1 MAQTS
6 FPFEDI
12 DTTETEFSQWA
23 RNIGWGVVA
32 ESTADALEVSA
43 GSAGL
48 NVDVEPGRCMVRGH
62 YYVSTDV
69 ETLALAVADSSQDR
83 VDTIVLELD
92 PSLDSILLDVVT
104 GTPGAGTPALTQTD
118 DAVYQLPLADVLVP
132 ANSGIPGT
140 ITDRREFIGTR
151 LGDWTTAGRPSV
163 VGGRVLFG
171 FNRDL
176 NLVEIYDG
184 ANWRPVGSETGFTPS
199 LMLMGG

>member
-32 ESTADALEVSA
+32 ESTSDALEVA
-43 GSAGL
+43 PASAGL
-48 NVDVEPGRCMVRGH
+48 AVDVEPGRCMVRGH
-62 YYVSTDV
+62 FYVSTAV
-69 ETLALAVADSSQDR
+69 ETLALDVADSSLDR
-83 VDTIVLELD
+83 VDTVVLELD
-92 PSLDSILLDVVT
+92 PSVDTILLEVVT
-104 GTPGAGTPALTQTD
+104 GTPGAGAPSLTQTD
-118 DAVYQLPLADVLVP
+118 DAVYQLPLANVLVP
-132 ANSGIPGT
+132 ANAGVPGT

-151 LGDWTTAGRPSV
+151 LGDWTTAGRPNPA
-163 VGGRVLFG
+163 GRILFG

-184 ANWRPVGSETGFTPS
+184 TTWRPVGTDPGFVPS